1 MAWNEPDGDNR
12 DPWGQ
17 RRPDQGPPDLDEV
30 MRKFQQRLN
39 GLFGKKRSGGDGG
52 SGGGGR
58 RDAGGPILFVA
69 LAVAA
74 GVLLFMLSFYR
85 IEAQERGVVLRFG
98 REVAVL
104 MPGPHL
110 RWPRPVEQVITVDVD
125 AIREFTVDATM
136 LTQDENIIDIQLATQ
151 YRIDSVIDYVFQ
163 VADPDDSVR
172 QVTESAVREIIGKNT
187 LDFVL
192 TEGRSE
198 IAAKVAALLQ
208 SILDSYKTGIIVTS
222 VNMQPAK
229 PPEEVKAAF
238 DDAIKAREDEQRKI
252 NEAEAYRNEVLERA
266 QGEADRLRL
275 EAEAYKEQVLARA
288 EGEANRFGQIL
299 EAYEAAPDVT
309 RERLYIETMEGVLSD
324 STKIMMDADSGN
336 SVMYLPIDKIVQ
348 QASKAAERRARDE
361 DTDGMIELPKFDN
374 TPRTNASS
382 SQEESNARQRR
393 TR

>member
-39 GLFGKKRSGGDGG
+39 GLFGKKGT
-52 SGGGGR
+52 GGGGR
-58 RDAGGPILFVA
+58 SNRGEGGGPLFFGA
-69 LAVAA
+69 LAVAV
-74 GVLLFMLSFYR
+74 GVLVFLLSFYR

-98 REVAVL
+98 KEVAVL

-110 RWPRPVEQVITVDVD
+110 RWPRPIEQVITVDVD

-136 LTQDENIIDIQLATQ
+136 LTQDENIIDIELATQ
-151 YRIDSVIDYVFQ
+151 YRIDSVIDYLFQ
-163 VADPDDSVR
+163 VSDPDDSVR

-192 TEGRSE
+192 TEGRSQ
-198 IAAKVAALLQ
+198 IAAKVSELLQ
-208 SILDSYKTGIIVTS
+208 SIINNYKTGIIVTS

-266 QGEADRLRL
+266 QGEGDRLRL
-275 EAEAYKEQVLARA
+275 QAEAYKEQMMARA
-288 EGEANRFGQIL
+288 EGEASRFGQIL
-299 EAYEAAPDVT
+299 TEYEAAPEVT
-309 RERLYIETMEGVLSD
+309 RERLYIETMEHILSD
-324 STKIMMDADSGN
+324 TTKVILDVDSGN
-336 SVMYLPIDKIVQ
+336 SMMYLPIDQIVRQ
-348 QASKAAERRARDE
+348 SVEASDRRAVRQLSEPPTAEVPRSESQSMESATRSRD
-361 DTDGMIELPKFDN
+361 
-374 TPRTNASS
+374 SV
-382 SQEESNARQRR
+382 ARDRR

>member
-39 GLFGKKRSGGDGG
+39 GLFGKKGT
-52 SGGGGR
+52 GGGGR
-58 RDAGGPILFVA
+58 NNRVEGGGPLFFGA
-69 LAVAA
+69 LAIAV
-74 GVLLFMLSFYR
+74 GVLVFLLSFYR

-98 REVAVL
+98 KEVAVL

-110 RWPRPVEQVITVDVD
+110 RWPRPIEQVITVDVD

-136 LTQDENIIDIQLATQ
+136 LTQDENIIDIELATQ
-151 YRIDSVIDYVFQ
+151 YRLDSVIDYLFQ

-192 TEGRSE
+192 TEGRSQ
-198 IAAKVAALLQ
+198 IAAKVTVLLQ
-208 SILDSYKTGIIVTS
+208 SILNNYKTGIIVTS

-266 QGEADRLRL
+266 QGEGDRLRL
-275 EAEAYKEQVLARA
+275 QAEAYKEQMLARA
-288 EGEANRFGQIL
+288 EGEASRFGQL
-299 EAYEAAPDVT
+299 LTEYEAAPEVT
-309 RERLYIETMEGVLSD
+309 RERLYIETMEHILSD
-324 STKIMMDADSGN
+324 TTKVILDVDGGN
-336 SVMYLPIDKIVQ
+336 SMMYLPIDQIVRQ
-348 QASKAAERRARDE
+348 SVEASDRRAVRQLSEPPTAEVPRSESQSMESATRSRD
-361 DTDGMIELPKFDN
+361 
-374 TPRTNASS
+374 SV
-382 SQEESNARQRR
+382 ARDRR

>member
-17 RRPDQGPPDLDEV
+17 RRPEQGPPDLDEV

-39 GLFGKKRSGGDGG
+39 SLFGKKRPGGDGG
-52 SGGGGR
+52 SSGGR
-58 RDAGGPILFVA
+58 GEFGGTALFAA
-69 LAVAA
+69 LAAA
-74 GVLLFMLSFYR
+74 VGILLFLLSFYR

-110 RWPRPVEQVITVDVD
+110 RWPRPIEQVVTVDVD

-136 LTQDENIIDIQLATQ
+136 LTQDENIIDIELATQ
-151 YRIDSVIDYVFQ
+151 YRIDSVLDYVFE

-198 IAAKVAALLQ
+198 IATKVTSLLQ

-275 EAEAYKEQVLARA
+275 QAEAYKEQVLARA
-288 EGEANRFGQIL
+288 QGEATRFKAIL
-299 EAYEAAPDVT
+299 AAYEAAPDVT

-324 STKIMMDADSGN
+324 STKIMMDANSGN

-348 QASKAAERRARDE
+348 QAGRAAERRASEVDE
-361 DTDGMIELPKFDN
+361 RGMIELPQFD
-374 TPRTNASS
+374 TTSGILPTNQA
-382 SQEESNARQRR
+382 EDPKERQRR
-393 TR
+393 SR

>member
-39 GLFGKKRSGGDGG
+39 GLFGKKGTGG
-52 SGGGGR
+52 SGRSNRGEGGG
-58 RDAGGPILFVA
+58 PLFFGA
-69 LAVAA
+69 LAVAV
-74 GVLLFMLSFYR
+74 GVLVFLLSFYR

-98 REVAVL
+98 KEVAVL

-110 RWPRPVEQVITVDVD
+110 RWPRPIEQVITVDVD

-136 LTQDENIIDIQLATQ
+136 LTQDENIIDIELATQ
-151 YRIDSVIDYVFQ
+151 YRIDSVIDYLFQ
-163 VADPDDSVR
+163 VSDPDDSVR

-192 TEGRSE
+192 TEGRSQ
-198 IAAKVAALLQ
+198 IAAKVSELLQ
-208 SILDSYKTGIIVTS
+208 SIINNYKTGIIVTS

-266 QGEADRLRL
+266 QGEGDRLRL
-275 EAEAYKEQVLARA
+275 QAEAYKEQMMARA
-288 EGEANRFGQIL
+288 EGEASRFGQIL
-299 EAYEAAPDVT
+299 TEYEAAPEVT
-309 RERLYIETMEGVLSD
+309 RERLYIETMEHILSD
-324 STKIMMDADSGN
+324 TTKVILDVDSGN
-336 SVMYLPIDKIVQ
+336 SMMYLPIDQIVRQ
-348 QASKAAERRARDE
+348 SVEASDRRAVRQLSEPPTAEVPRSESQSMESATRSRD
-361 DTDGMIELPKFDN
+361 
-374 TPRTNASS
+374 SV
-382 SQEESNARQRR
+382 ARDRR